1 MERGRETN
9 LHAEI
14 RVRHS
19 AIHGQFSKRSPTI
32 LGHSVEDG
40 FGLETG
46 CFQRGARD
54 VAFLRVRSDADF
66 KFSALARAVRTG
78 S

>member
-40 FGLETG
+40 FGLEASR
-46 CFQRGARD
+46 FQRGARD
-54 VAFLRVRSDADF
+54 VAFLRIGSDADF
-66 KFSALARAVRTG
+66 KFSALARAVWMGR
-78 S
+78 